1 MLRPSF
7 SLTLLASFLLIAG
20 VLGAAA
26 ASGWMALEQFARE
39 GRERSAAAI
48 TLNASVQ
55 QLAERSVDLERSAR
69 QYLVLEDEAIRE
81 RFFAARDEALRA
93 LTRIEQLDPA
103 LAPLADAWRQHAG
116 NIVLAVGRE
125 LAGPPLPAAT
135 ASPGSAET
143 LLALSGINEQLAAEA
158 RAHVARDER
167 ALLDTLDARRKQLT
181 AQILGAVA
189 IAMALA
195 ALTGWWLLRP
205 LRRIEKAIAALGDS
219 QLTQVIEV
227 DGPADLRRVGQQ
239 LDWLRLRLTEL
250 EAHRNR
256 VLRHVSHELKTP
268 LASLREGVSLLA
280 DGVLGR
286 LTPEQREVSAILEH
300 NTRAL
305 QERIEQLLHYNATQF
320 DARRLELRATA
331 LLPLVRE
338 TVAELQLQTQAR
350 GIRIDIDGEAPLVQA
365 DAGKLRIALSNLL
378 ANAIG
383 FSPAGDRIRIELA
396 RDGET
401 VLIDCIDSGPG
412 IATAELERIFEP
424 FFQGSQPDQRSAKGS
439 GLGLA
444 IVREFIA
451 AHGGKVFALP
461 AERGAHF
468 RIELPHAT

>member
-1 MLRPSF
+1 
-7 SLTLLASFLLIAG
+7 
-20 VLGAAA
+20 
-26 ASGWMALEQFARE
+26 
-39 GRERSAAAI
+39 
-48 TLNASVQ
+48 
-55 QLAERSVDLERSAR
+55 
-69 QYLVLEDEAIRE
+69 
-81 RFFAARDEALRA
+81 
-93 LTRIEQLDPA
+93 
-103 LAPLADAWRQHAG
+103 
-116 NIVLAVGRE
+116 
-125 LAGPPLPAAT
+125 
-135 ASPGSAET
+135 
-143 LLALSGINEQLAAEA
+143 
-158 RAHVARDER
+158 
-167 ALLDTLDARRKQLT
+167 
-181 AQILGAVA
+181 
-189 IAMALA
+189 
-195 ALTGWWLLRP
+195 
-205 LRRIEKAIAALGDS
+205 
-219 QLTQVIEV
+219 
-227 DGPADLRRVGQQ
+227 
-239 LDWLRLRLTEL
+239 
-250 EAHRNR
+250 

-286 LTPEQREVSAILEH
+286 LTAEQREVSAILEH

-350 GIRIDIDGEAPLVQA
+350 NIRIDIDGEAPLVQA

-412 IATAELERIFEP
+412 IATDELERIFEP

-444 IVREFIA
+444 IVREFIT